1 MNDKSLDLLIDD
13 FLASLPSDN
22 LNDVDNSEES
32 NKEIQKIQFI
42 SRLIYC
48 IFEEGIVELDSN
60 GESILNFIDHYISEK
75 TQFLLLCTSLE
86 YESRY

>member
-1 MNDKSLDLLIDD
+1 M
-13 FLASLPSDN
+13 PSDN
-22 LNDVDNSEES
+22 SNDVDNSEES

-75 TQFLLLCTSLE
+75 GQFLLLCTSLE
-86 YESRY
+86 YQGRY